1 MNSEDINE
9 LKAEIARLN
18 EKIQAMRG
26 ILWEWNSSSGPVW
39 EYYRL
44 KQVGEK
50 QEDYSFLDDDYEPD
64 MPLFDQR
71 YDDGLWID

>member
-1 MNSEDINE
+1 MAMNQDDIHE
-9 LKAEIARLN
+9 LKAEIVRLN
-18 EKIQAMRG
+18 DKINVMRR

-50 QEDYSFLDDDYEPD
+50 QEDYAFIDDDYEVD
-64 MPLFDQR
+64 MPLFD
-71 YDDGLWID
+71 GITNPFGE